1 MTKNLMALALSG
13 DDLDAVDAALTTLE
27 SRLAGLISLRVETHC
42 GIARMGDKSE
52 TFCRQ
57 TLASVAQH
65 PQIVPP
71 GFDLAEA
78 QADLA
83 AADALHPR
91 LLRLRRLTERA
102 EDSELALGCD
112 VMVAA
117 LQGDALLKAAGRA
130 EWMEEVR
137 QGLLARF
144 DRTQHPVEPTVPGEG
159 WIAMTVGGVHGAAD
173 AGGASSSGR

>member
-1 MTKNLMALALSG
+1 MTKNLMSLTLSA

-27 SRLAGLISLRVETHC
+27 ARLAGLISLRVETHC
-42 GIARMGDKSE
+42 GMAKMGDKSE
-52 TFCRQ
+52 AFCRR
-57 TLASVAQH
+57 TLAGLAQN

-71 GFDLAEA
+71 GFDLTESL
-78 QADLA
+78 ADLA

-91 LLRLRRLTERA
+91 LLRLRRLAERA

-130 EWMEEVR
+130 DGLEGLR
-137 QGLLARF
+137 QGLSARL
-144 DRTQHPVEPTVPGEG
+144 DSAPHRTELTAPSQG
-159 WIAMTVGGVHGAAD
+159 
-173 AGGASSSGR
+173 